1 MATSYLSPGVYVE
14 EVDRGSK
21 PIEAVGTNTVGFL
34 GESAKGPINESVLIT
49 NWSQFV
55 KTFGDFKDCSEHLAH
70 AVYGFFNNGG
80 SRCFVVNVGAPRGG
94 HGRQGARA
102 QATRRTRRPRRRR
115 RSAAAVA
122 MALYIGR
129 DGGPGARTGLKCF
142 DEIDEIAI
150 IAAPG
155 QTSPA
160 VQDALLSHCRDA
172 QGSLRGSRL
181 AGDDH
186 RRRRQAA
193 RSRATRSTARTT
205 SRGSRSMTR
214 TRATSSFRRR
224 ATSRASTRAPTASA
238 ASTRRP
244 ANEIVRGALGL
255 KYNVSKGEQDLLNPK
270 GINAIRFMNGGI
282 RIWGART
289 LSSDPSWRYINVR
302 RLFIMVESSI
312 ERATQWVVFEPNDH
326 RLWKRVQR
334 TISSF
339 LTLLWRNGALMGTT
353 PGAGLLRQV
362 RRGDQP
368 ARGHRRR
375 PAGRRDRPRAGE
387 AGGIRHLPHRPDG
400 RPAAASRSSDRPRIR
415 RLRGRGVRYVG
426 RTRGRNPARPRKRQS
441 KRGHPRAIRR
451 VGGPDG

>member
-34 GESAKGPINESVLIT
+34 GESAKGPLNESVLIT

-70 AVYGFFNNGG
+70 GVYGFFNNGG
-80 SRCFVVNVGAPRGG
+80 SRCFVVNVGAPAEAVKESKAQGEKKDEKAAQPAVGG
-94 HGRQGARA
+94 GGRDG
-102 QATRRTRRPRRRR
+102 
-115 RSAAAVA
+115 
-122 MALYIGR
+122 LYIGR

-142 DEIDEIAI
+142 EEVDEIAI
-150 IAAPG
+150 VAAPG

-160 VQDALLSHCRDA
+160 VQDALLSHCETRKDRFAILDSPETITGGVDKLPKPRDSKYGA
-172 QGSLRGSRL
+172 YYFPWIQVYDPDKGNIFVPPAGHIAGVYSRTDSERGVHK
-181 AGDDH
+181 A
-186 RRRRQAA
+186 
-193 RSRATRSTARTT
+193 
-205 SRGSRSMTR
+205 
-214 TRATSSFRRR
+214 
-224 ATSRASTRAPTASA
+224 
-238 ASTRRP
+238 P

-270 GINAIRFMNGGI
+270 GINAIRFMSGGI

-302 RLFIMVESSI
+302 RLFIMVEASI

-339 LTLLWRNGALMGTT
+339 LTLLWRNGALMGVSPEQAFYVKCDEETN
-353 PGAGLLRQV
+353 PPEVIDAGQLVVEIGLAPV
-362 RRGDQP
+362 KP
-368 ARGHRRR
+368 AEFVIFRIGQM
-375 PAGRRDRPRAGE
+375 AS
-387 AGGIRHLPHRPDG
+387 GG
-400 RPAAASRSSDRPRIR
+400 
-415 RLRGRGVRYVG
+415 GVEE
-426 RTRGRNPARPRKRQS
+426 
-441 KRGHPRAIRR
+441 
-451 VGGPDG
+451 